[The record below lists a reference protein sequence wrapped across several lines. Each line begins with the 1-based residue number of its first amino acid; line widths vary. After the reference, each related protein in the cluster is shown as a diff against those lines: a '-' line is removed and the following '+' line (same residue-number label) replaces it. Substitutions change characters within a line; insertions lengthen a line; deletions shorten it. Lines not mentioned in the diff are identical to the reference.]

1 MHRNSSI
8 HPAHICKELVIYW
21 VLFPVMRIHSRW
33 DIQDNGSHEW
43 GRMYLNDDA
52 MSACS
57 FLFVLYVY
65 VLVCAYVYVFVYAC
79 VCGGDLDVIPQKL
92 LVLFWKTPLL
102 LDLKLVSL
110 GWLVSE
116 TRPSTVLTPQCWS
129 DIHITRRPAFSLFSV
144 DSGGLN

>member
-1 MHRNSSI
+1 
-8 HPAHICKELVIYW
+8 
-21 VLFPVMRIHSRW
+21 
-33 DIQDNGSHEW
+33 
-43 GRMYLNDDA
+43 MYLNDDA

-79 VCGGDLDVIPQKL
+79 VCGGNLDVIPQKL

-110 GWLVSE
+110 G
-116 TRPSTVLTPQCWS
+116 
-129 DIHITRRPAFSLFSV
+129 
-144 DSGGLN
+144 